1 VSPSGGPAGV
11 RVVVNP
17 EGLRAPVSVARL
29 RAAAALVLGAHKV
42 RHGLISITLLTP
54 RRMAALNRRHLGHA
68 GATDVIAFGF
78 RDPEGAVIGDVY
90 LCPAVAAANAR
101 QFGVPVREELL
112 RLVVHGTLHVLG
124 HDHPEGEA
132 RTRSPMW
139 RAQERLLRRV
149 LAA

>member
-1 VSPSGGPAGV
+1 MSPTGGSAGV

-17 EGLRAPVSVARL
+17 EGVRAPVGVARL

-42 RHGLISITLLTP
+42 RHGLVSITLLTP
-54 RRMAALNRRHLGHA
+54 RRMAALNRHHLGHA
-68 GATDVIAFGF
+68 GTTDVIAFGF

-90 LCPAVAAANAR
+90 LCPAVAAANAKR
-101 QFGVPVREELL
+101 FGVPVREELL
-112 RLVVHGTLHVLG
+112 RLAVHGTLHVLG
-124 HDHPEGEA
+124 HDHPDGEA

-139 RAQERLLRRV
+139 RTQERLLRRV